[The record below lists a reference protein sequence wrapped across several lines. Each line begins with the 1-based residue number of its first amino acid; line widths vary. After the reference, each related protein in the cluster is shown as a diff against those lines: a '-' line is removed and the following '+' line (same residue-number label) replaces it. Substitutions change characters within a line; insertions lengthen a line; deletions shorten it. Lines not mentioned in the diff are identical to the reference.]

1 MNEQNEPET
10 AVLLD
15 ELREWFE
22 AHVVAGTS
30 QVTAMLLYA
39 IAAWA
44 GGINGALVTM
54 PRMILLSG
62 PESGKTTGMI
72 VTAALGPNPTD
83 ADGTADDLKSALA
96 EADSTPEDPL
106 RIFYFDEVGEIY
118 GDDGSNKG
126 SNRTLNK
133 LLRKGYKLGAQD
145 GRSRQGV
152 SRKFSIFFPVIM
164 TGRHVAVPVDIRSR
178 TIVVRMEPGTP
189 ERYFDARKSES
200 EAAEYAS
207 HLGTAVRDHLSEI
220 KEFRGRG
227 YHPKLTM
234 RRLEVWEPLMAVAK
248 VLGGRRW
255 LNMCMDAF
263 MELALSTEQVM
274 LTPRQRFIR
283 DLIKVLD
290 KVAFELPD
298 ERMFAGGEA
307 LADELRHLDPERYG
321 DLGMTQVVARNMR
334 PASRSRYA
342 SGLRGHVVTM
352 RMISGLSGSG
362 SRPKNCGLSKSQPSK
377 NRSMSRTD
385 LEMTRSW
392 CSKFPHRLRLSRGH
406 GVQGQEHNQK
416 KAGKK

>member
-334 PASRSRYA
+334 PDALPQQVRIGTARTRGYYADDIRALWERIAPEELRALEEPAVEEPFDVTDGLGDDSELVFEIPSPPAAVTRSRS
-342 SGLRGHVVTM
+342 
-352 RMISGLSGSG
+352 
-362 SRPKNCGLSKSQPSK
+362 SRA
-377 NRSMSRTD
+377 R
-385 LEMTRSW
+385 
-392 CSKFPHRLRLSRGH
+392 
-406 GVQGQEHNQK
+406 
-416 KAGKK
+416 A

>member
-1 MNEQNEPET
+1 MNEQNEEPET
-10 AVLLD
+10 AKLLD
-15 ELREWFE
+15 EIRDWFAE
-22 AHVVAGTS
+22 HVVAGRN
-30 QVTAMLLYA
+30 QVTAMILYA
-39 IAAWA
+39 AVAWA
-44 GGINGALVTM
+44 GGKNGALITM

-62 PESGKTTGMI
+62 PESGKTTAMN
-72 VTAALGPNPTD
+72 VTASLGPNPTD

-106 RIFYFDEVGEIY
+106 RIFYFDEIGEVY

-164 TGRHVAVPVDIRSR
+164 TGRHVAVPVDIRGR
-178 TIVVRMEPGTP
+178 TLVVRMEPGTP
-189 ERYFDARKSES
+189 ERYFDARKSAG

-207 HLGTAVRDHLSEI
+207 LLGTAVRDHLTGI
-220 KEFRGRG
+220 KEFRGLG

-248 VLGGRRW
+248 ILGGQRW

-263 MELALSTEQVM
+263 MELALSTEQIA
-274 LTPRQRFIR
+274 LTPRQRFVR
-283 DLIKVLD
+283 DVMSVLD

-298 ERMFAGGEA
+298 GRMFTGGEA
-307 LADELRHLDPERYG
+307 LADEMRHLDPERYG

-334 PASRSRYA
+334 PDMSPEQVRIGQARTRGYYADNIRALWERIAPEELRALEEPAIEEPFDVTDGLGDDSETVFEAPPLPAAVTRSRS
-342 SGLRGHVVTM
+342 
-352 RMISGLSGSG
+352 
-362 SRPKNCGLSKSQPSK
+362 SRAK
-377 NRSMSRTD
+377 T
-385 LEMTRSW
+385 
-392 CSKFPHRLRLSRGH
+392 
-406 GVQGQEHNQK
+406 
-416 KAGKK
+416 